1 MANFKVC
8 NWHLKDTRWG
18 DNENNSVAVHSLCI
32 DINKDEFCMIDYT
45 VNALNGYKHE
55 WNETNILKV
64 INYCKPILQA
74 MDVKGKLDIYGIEF
88 PKTNFEI

>member
-45 VNALNGYKHE
+45 VNALNGY
-55 WNETNILKV
+55 NAP
-64 INYCKPILQA
+64 INSLPYKDQLSGSMSANRII
-74 MDVKGKLDIYGIEF
+74 V
-88 PKTNFEI
+88 